1 MTTDHRPA
9 PRIYLSLFAFVCRR
23 KQVEASTSRSS
34 DRCRLG
40 AIAVTGRRKFV
51 LSVSIVKNRESKG
64 AGRTSRE
71 TRGNRS
77 PPTVGRATVSG
88 DEILIK
94 RDIDRKRCKVYIG
107 RAMKPRKDTVA
118 RASEGSRSKRESG
131 GKIGGM

>member
-1 MTTDHRPA
+1 
-9 PRIYLSLFAFVCRR
+9 
-23 KQVEASTSRSS
+23 
-34 DRCRLG
+34 
-40 AIAVTGRRKFV
+40 
-51 LSVSIVKNRESKG
+51 
-64 AGRTSRE
+64 
-71 TRGNRS
+71 
-77 PPTVGRATVSG
+77 VSG